1 MIHNLWPTKV
11 VIESLPLEVC
21 MSILNEHAKN
31 DTKDWEELVD
41 VGFNALLLSIVNSHY
56 GGTHEICEGWIRTLS
71 TKGHNE
77 FELHSDSH
85 YGSQLVAVIQV
96 SGNEGAGG
104 ELVIYDPSWNN
115 PQWVS
120 DTKNKNANTFVIP
133 FKMGNLIIFPSN
145 VWHRVKA
152 YFGQSNRVTLNL
164 MLKKLS

>member
-71 TKGHNE
+71 TKDHNE

-85 YGSQLVAVIQV
+85 YGSQLVAVFQV
-96 SGNEGAGG
+96 AGDEDSGG

-120 DTKNKNANTFVIP
+120 DTKNENAKVFVIP
-133 FKMGNLIIFPSN
+133 FKMGTLVIFPSN

-152 YFGQSNRVTLNL
+152 YTGRTNRVTLNL